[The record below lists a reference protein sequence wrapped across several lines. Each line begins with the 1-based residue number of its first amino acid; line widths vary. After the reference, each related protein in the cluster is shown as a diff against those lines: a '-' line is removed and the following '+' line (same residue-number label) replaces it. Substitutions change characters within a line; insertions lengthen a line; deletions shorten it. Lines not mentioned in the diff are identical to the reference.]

1 MFYPSRFVN
10 HAIYFG
16 CFSPNPTN
24 ETRLPTTKLLNDIIS
39 TFGSYEA
46 FKEQFTQE
54 AVSLFGS
61 GTFFI
66 TISSITVITELFH
79 LIFTVFIDLSIF
91 YFSILILFKTTC
103 SMCLF
108 IVFYLFLF
116 FSVIVPIV

>member
-1 MFYPSRFVN
+1 MFSPPRFVN

-61 GTFFI
+61 GMSLNYRTQPNYR
-66 TISSITVITELFH
+66 TVLLYIY
-79 LIFTVFIDLSIF
+79 II
-91 YFSILILFKTTC
+91 Y
-103 SMCLF
+103 
-108 IVFYLFLF
+108 
-116 FSVIVPIV
+116 